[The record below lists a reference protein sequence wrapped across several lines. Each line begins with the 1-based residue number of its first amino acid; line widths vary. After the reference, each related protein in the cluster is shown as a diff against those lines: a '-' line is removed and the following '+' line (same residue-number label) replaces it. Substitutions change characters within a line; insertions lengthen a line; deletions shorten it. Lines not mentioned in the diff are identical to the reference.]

1 MLRIRSVMNMNNPFF
16 STYPIHTSINFLS
29 LILSRRRKS
38 VSFLGLAYNCR
49 SVSRVLGR
57 LQEWA
62 IKNLLKFN
70 KGKCRVLHQGWNT
83 CTRRGWRAT
92 RWKAALLRMTSGP
105 GGQQSHSTAKAPLN
119 IRCPTAP

>member
-1 MLRIRSVMNMNNPFF
+1 MNNPFF

-62 IKNLLKFN
+62 INISSSST
-70 KGKCRVLHQGWNT
+70 KGNAESF
-83 CTRRGWRAT
+83 TRGGMHA
-92 RWKAALLRMTSGP
+92 P
-105 GGQQSHSTAKAPLN
+105 GEAGEQPDGRQPY
-119 IRCPTAP
+119 